1 MRKVILLFIL
11 ITSVLGAWAD
21 GNVTFTA
28 SAPDVVVS
36 GDQFRLTYTVNTQKV
51 RDFRAPNIKGFDV
64 LMGPSR
70 SQQSSTQIINGN
82 VTSTSSIT
90 FTYILMADKE
100 GTYTIPGA
108 TIVADGQNKTSNSV
122 QIKVLP
128 PDQANGVGGGN
139 NSGGRTSS
147 RSQVAGSKIT
157 NQDLFI
163 TATASKTTVYE
174 QEAILLTYKVY
185 TLVNLRQLYG
195 KMPDLKNFHT
205 QEVELPQQKTFSL
218 EHYNGRNYNTTVWS
232 QYVLFPQQSGKMEI
246 PSITFEGVIAQQVAS
261 DDPFDAFFNG
271 GSNYV
276 EVKKNIV
283 TPKLTINVKALPDGK
298 PINFSGGVGEFT
310 ISSSISTKELKTNDA
325 VTIKLVISGTG
336 NLKLVNTPEVAF
348 PKDFEVYDPKIDNK
362 FTLTREGLS
371 GNKVIEYLAIPRHAG
386 NFTIPPVEFSY
397 FDLKSNSYKTIKTE
411 AYNLKVEKGAGN
423 ADQVIADF
431 TNKEEV
437 PAAKFDIDGD
447 GQVAHARIAVATS
460 NVVGKGP
467 GNSVQRDFLSQ
478 AFSDFIYAIIIEELG
493 LVGGIVVVFLYVC
506 LLVRVGRIAKKCD
519 RTFPAFLITGIAL
532 LLVTQALFNMMVAV
546 GLAPVT
552 GQPLP
557 LISKGGTSTFINC
570 AYIGMIL
577 SVSRYTA
584 KLEEQRMH
592 DAQVPMLID
601 AGNAEHPEQPA
612 DSEAQTAAEPTAKVL
627 NSDAEFV

>member
-36 GDQFRLTYTVNTQKV
+36 GDQFRLTYTVNTHKV

-128 PDQANGVGGGN
+128 PDQTNGVGGGN

-195 KMPDLKNFHT
+195 
-205 QEVELPQQKTFSL
+205 
-218 EHYNGRNYNTTVWS
+218 
-232 QYVLFPQQSGKMEI
+232 I
-246 PSITFEGVIAQQVAS
+246 
-261 DDPFDAFFNG
+261 
-271 GSNYV
+271 
-276 EVKKNIV
+276 
-283 TPKLTINVKALPDGK
+283 
-298 PINFSGGVGEFT
+298 
-310 ISSSISTKELKTNDA
+310 
-325 VTIKLVISGTG
+325 
-336 NLKLVNTPEVAF
+336 
-348 PKDFEVYDPKIDNK
+348 
-362 FTLTREGLS
+362 
-371 GNKVIEYLAIPRHAG
+371 
-386 NFTIPPVEFSY
+386 
-397 FDLKSNSYKTIKTE
+397 
-411 AYNLKVEKGAGN
+411 
-423 ADQVIADF
+423 
-431 TNKEEV
+431 
-437 PAAKFDIDGD
+437 
-447 GQVAHARIAVATS
+447 
-460 NVVGKGP
+460 
-467 GNSVQRDFLSQ
+467 
-478 AFSDFIYAIIIEELG
+478 
-493 LVGGIVVVFLYVC
+493 
-506 LLVRVGRIAKKCD
+506 
-519 RTFPAFLITGIAL
+519 
-532 LLVTQALFNMMVAV
+532 
-546 GLAPVT
+546 
-552 GQPLP
+552 
-557 LISKGGTSTFINC
+557 
-570 AYIGMIL
+570 
-577 SVSRYTA
+577 
-584 KLEEQRMH
+584 
-592 DAQVPMLID
+592 
-601 AGNAEHPEQPA
+601 
-612 DSEAQTAAEPTAKVL
+612 
-627 NSDAEFV
+627 